1 MSSQTFDQD
10 YWEQRWKNNQTGWDI
25 GHVSTP
31 IKEYFDQLED
41 KSLRILIP
49 GCGNAWE
56 GEYLYS
62 IGFKNVFLLDIAPSA
77 IDHIKDRVT
86 TFPHNQ
92 ILLDDFFQLEDQF
105 DIIVEQTFFCALD
118 PSMRKSYAENT
129 HRLLNPNGKLI
140 GLLFDTEFGNEHPP
154 FGGHKEEYTRYFSPL
169 FRFKHFEKATN
180 SILPRMGREL
190 FINFEKA

>member
-1 MSSQTFDQD
+1 MTENTFDQS
-10 YWEQRWKNNQTGWDI
+10 YWEDRWQNNQTGWDI

-31 IKEYFDQLED
+31 IKEYFDQVED

-77 IDHIKDRVT
+77 IDHIKKRVT
-86 TFPHNQ
+86 TFPHEQ
-92 ILLDDFFQLEDQF
+92 ILLDDFFNLDDRF

-118 PSMRKSYAENT
+118 PDLRQLYAENI
-129 HRLLNPNGKLI
+129 HRLLKDDGKLI
-140 GLLFDTEFGNEHPP
+140 GLLFSTDFGNEHPP
-154 FGGHKEEYTRYFSPL
+154 FGGCKAEYEGYFSAL
-169 FRFKHFEKATN
+169 FTFKYFEPAYN
-180 SILPRMGREL
+180 SIKPRLGHEL